1 MKKDKKTTIILTA
14 ILLFI
19 FATFGGG
26 TILNAL
32 GIQLPFLSS
41 SGTAL
46 SSSGN
51 TSSQVVTTPGSV
63 FPSDIQIGQIAEET
77 KPDSSD
83 LNEVDEQNS
92 RTPSTDRDKSYVVE
106 LTGGPGAYANSQDS
120 TSSVPGQNER
130 PSSSSAPAPSDP
142 GTSSGSTSDSSSPN
156 NSSSSGGT
164 VIPSTRPKPSE
175 GGGSHSVSVQSIA
188 LDQSDVTINKKNT
201 LQLTATVAPQ
211 NATKKSVTWTSSNPD
226 VATVDTTGK
235 VTGIGAGATTITAT
249 AGQKSATCEV
259 TVVVLMDGIA
269 LNHAELAIDKGST
282 EQLTAKIT
290 PEDTTED
297 KTITWTSSDSKIVSV
312 DSDGKVTAHKTG
324 KVTVKASAI
333 GASASC
339 EVTVLSPMTGI
350 TLDKS
355 TLTLNRNTTG
365 KLTVSFLPGD
375 TTSGREVTWSS
386 SAPEVADVDQQGNVV
401 AYRIGSAKI
410 TAHCG
415 EFTASCEVT
424 VIALIK
430 GVLLDQSVMTLD
442 RGTDDQLTASIVPLD
457 TTEDKTV
464 VWTSSDPDVATVDST
479 GKVTGVKIGSATITA
494 TVGEHTA
501 SCTIN
506 VVALIHG
513 ISLDKTDL
521 TLDRGTTG
529 KLAAFYD
536 PPDTTE
542 DKTITWTSSNP
553 SVATVDNAG
562 NVTAVQIGTATI
574 TAQVGTHTTTCSVT
588 VVALIHS
595 ISLDKADMTLDR
607 GTDDQLAVSYDPPDT
622 TEDKTV
628 IWTSSDPTVATVD
641 TAGNVIAV
649 QIGTATITAQV
660 GTHTTTCSVAVV
672 ALIHSISL
680 DKPDMT
686 LDRGTT
692 RQLTVGIDPPDTTEE
707 KTVIWTTSDPTV
719 ATVDST
725 GKVTALKIGTA
736 TITATIGEHTASCT
750 VNVVAL
756 IKSIAL
762 DKAALTLDRGS
773 TGQLSVSYTPADTTE
788 SKAVTWSSNDP
799 SVATVDN
806 SGKVTGVKIGTATI
820 TAKVGTHTASC
831 NVTVVALIK
840 NISLDKST
848 LTLDRGTSGQLTVSF
863 NPPDTTEDKTVT
875 WTSSNPAV
883 AAVDSSGRVTG
894 ITIGTVTITA
904 KVGSHT
910 ATCNINVVAL
920 IHNISLDK
928 TYINPDKGATV
939 QLTVSFDPVDTT
951 ESKEITWTS
960 SNPAIATVDAFGKV
974 TAGTS
979 QVGETTI
986 TARVG
991 SHTATCVVGVGV
1003 RYTITTEVD
1012 EGNCSN
1018 AEMTFNSDGSGRYR
1032 AYETGDKYQTA
1043 HGWVRIEFSKP
1054 ISIPANGTDANG
1066 SNTQVEWSYSSRT
1079 KKGTVDEF
1087 ELTLGGV
1094 SMWAGSS
1101 TQDVS
1106 TTYMLWITDSR
1117 SATGITFHFRSILK
1131 ESSKNNGET
1140 AVEWN
1145 SGGLSLF
1152 GHPITGTTGY
1162 LNM

>member
-1 MKKDKKTTIILTA
+1 MKKDRKTTVILTA
-14 ILLFI
+14 ILLFM
-19 FATFGGG
+19 FAAFGGG

-41 SGTAL
+41 SGTAS

-51 TSSQVVTTPGSV
+51 TSSQVITTPGSV
-63 FPSDIQIGQIAEET
+63 FPSDIQIGQITEES

-106 LTGGPGAYANSQDS
+106 LTGGPGGSVNYQGS
-120 TSSVPGQNER
+120 TSSVPGQNES

-142 GTSSGSTSDSSSPN
+142 GTSSGSASENP
-156 NSSSSGGT
+156 SSSSGGT

-249 AGQKSATCEV
+249 ADQKTATCEV
-259 TVVVLMDGIA
+259 TVVVLMDGIT

-282 EQLTAKIT
+282 QQLTAKIT

-297 KTITWTSSDSKIVSV
+297 KTITWTSSDPETISV
-312 DSDGKVTAHKTG
+312 DADGKVTAHKVG
-324 KVTVKASAI
+324 KAIVKASAVD
-333 GASASC
+333 ASASC
-339 EVTVLSPMTGI
+339 EITVLSPMTGI
-350 TLDKS
+350 AVDKS
-355 TLTLNRNTTG
+355 TLTLNRNTTD
-365 KLTVSFLPGD
+365 KLTVSFLPDD

-386 SAPEVADVDQQGNVV
+386 STPEVADVDQQGNIV
-401 AYRIGSAKI
+401 AHGIGMTTI
-410 TAHCG
+410 TARCG
-415 EFTASCEVT
+415 EFTASCDVS
-424 VIALIK
+424 VIALID
-430 GVLLDQSVMTLD
+430 GIYLDQSEMTID
-442 RGTDDQLTASIVPLD
+442 RGTDGQLTASIVPLD

-464 VWTSSDPDVATVDST
+464 DWTSSDPDVATVDNS
-479 GKVTGVKIGSATITA
+479 GKVTAVQIGSAIITA
-494 TVGEHTA
+494 RVGTHTA
-501 SCTIN
+501 SCN
-506 VVALIHG
+506 VSVVALIHG
-513 ISLDKTDL
+513 IALDKTEL

-529 KLAAFYD
+529 QLAVSYD

-542 DKTITWTSSNP
+542 DKTITWTSSDP

-562 NVTAVQIGTATI
+562 NVTAVQIGSTTI
-574 TAQVGTHTTTCSVT
+574 TAKVGTHTASCSVS

-595 ISLDKADMTLDR
+595 ISLDKTDLTLDR
-607 GTDDQLAVSYDPPDT
+607 GNNGQLVVSYDPPDT

-641 TAGNVIAV
+641 TTGNVIAV

-707 KTVIWTTSDPTV
+707 KIVIWTSSNPDI

-725 GKVTALKIGTA
+725 GKVTALKIGAA

-756 IKSIAL
+756 IKSISL
-762 DKAALTLDRGS
+762 DKTTLTVDRGS
-773 TGQLSVSYTPADTTE
+773 TEQLTVSYTPADTTE
-788 SKAVTWSSNDP
+788 SKVVNWSSSDP
-799 SVATVDN
+799 SVATVDAT
-806 SGKVTGVKIGTATI
+806 GKVTGVKVGTATI

-831 NVTVVALIK
+831 TISVVALIK
-840 NISLDKST
+840 NIALDKTS
-848 LTLDRGTSGQLTVSF
+848 LTLDRGTTGQLAVSI
-863 NPPDTTEDKTVT
+863 NPTDTTESKAVT
-875 WTSSNPAV
+875 WSSSNTAI
-883 AAVDSSGRVTG
+883 ATVDSTGKVTAVK
-894 ITIGTVTITA
+894 IGTATVTA
-904 KVGSHT
+904 KVGTHT
-910 ATCNINVVAL
+910 ISCTLNVVAL

-928 TYINPDKGATV
+928 TYTNLEKGATD
-939 QLTVSFDPVDTT
+939 QLAVSFDPVDTT
-951 ESKEITWTS
+951 ESKTVTWTS
-960 SNPAIATVDAFGKV
+960 SNPAIATVNSSGKV

-986 TARVG
+986 TAKIG
-991 SHTATCVVGVGV
+991 THIATCVVGVGV
-1003 RYTITTEVD
+1003 KYTVTTD
-1012 EGNCSN
+1012 EEFTASG
-1018 AEMTFNSDGSGRYR
+1018 MTMDFYSDGSGRFEVWEYDNDIKHG
-1032 AYETGDKYQTA
+1032 TGFVNITL
-1043 HGWVRIEFSKP
+1043 SKP
-1054 ISIPANGTDANG
+1054 ITVTNFQNSQITLTIRKYEKRG
-1066 SNTQVEWSYSSRT
+1066 SNSGNRYVQLYSPYIDRQPSLSVGT
-1079 KKGTVDEF
+1079 KKWDVAGETISTI
-1087 ELTLGGV
+1087 TLRFRGGV
-1094 SMWAGSS
+1094 KENAKHEYGYVDAQW
-1101 TQDVS
+1101 
-1106 TTYMLWITDSR
+1106 DS
-1117 SATGITFHFRSILK
+1117 GDLVI
-1131 ESSKNNGET
+1131 
-1140 AVEWN
+1140 
-1145 SGGLSLF
+1145 F
-1152 GHPITGTTGY
+1152 GTPIIGKTGY
-1162 LNM
+1162 LDL